1 MTKLDPSIRAG
12 WIAHN
17 RDKEGA
23 IPWPYLCTRL
33 VLTVAIGVTPSRQ
46 QMHGMRWIVT
56 ATREK
61 AMPSDVN
68 NAWDALMLAP
78 TDVRARIG
86 RLGAAEARKFV
97 KIELPPDELDR
108 VTLQRFDEFEAD
120 MVQRYPA
127 MVDWPVEAQ
136 TVCLSIAWAAGTGAA
151 FPKMY
156 AALHR
161 GDWLTAADECALR
174 VDMPDGFRNT
184 GLIPRNRHNRALLLA
199 LAKRDLYAE
208 HGRLA
213 DALFTGGLDDAGRER
228 LGMVRALIDVLEVAE
243 AARQEIPK
251 PFPMPEQPVPVDRP
265 SSPPVVIVEDE
276 AIPDTDPM
284 TEAQRREVLRL
295 VHMTA
300 EASLAEDRA
309 AGYRQR

>member
-1 MTKLDPSIRAG
+1 MARLDPSIRAG

-56 ATREK
+56 ATRQK

-78 TDVRARIG
+78 PDVRQRIG
-86 RLGAAEARKFV
+86 RLGAAEARRHV
-97 KIELPPDELDR
+97 QIELAPGELER

-120 MVQRYPA
+120 LVRRYPA
-127 MVDWPVEAQ
+127 MTGWPVEAQ
-136 TVCLSIAWAAGTGAA
+136 TVCMSIAWAAGTGAA

-161 GDWLTAADECALR
+161 GDWLAAADECALR

-184 GLIPRNRHNRALLLA
+184 GLIPRNRHNRSLLLA
-199 LAKRDLYAE
+199 LAER
-208 HGRLA
+208 
-213 DALFTGGLDDAGRER
+213 TGQ
-228 LGMVRALIDVLEVAE
+228 V
-243 AARQEIPK
+243 
-251 PFPMPEQPVPVDRP
+251 PEDRP

-276 AIPDTDPM
+276 EPIPSTDRM
-284 TEAQRREVLRL
+284 TDAERRRIMAL
-295 VHMTA
+295 VHATT
-300 EASLAEDRA
+300 EASLAEDRDA
-309 AGYRQR
+309 AYRRR